1 MKVAFSLTDSVAQRL
16 KGMAA
21 EVSNG
26 NVSLLVDLALT
37 RLFEMRLDEMKQAAW
52 RFGHDRRAATREDW
66 MATYWTV
73 LGEAMDQPDQIGNPY
88 APRNFGHFYAVL
100 LLNRVARYDDEND
113 PFIPYIGPRQTTPE
127 NQTIRQ
133 WRFERSESPVEAA
146 ETVAATLRELNA
158 HLDSRKK
165 GSPK

>member
-1 MKVAFSLTDSVAQRL
+1 MKIAFSLSDSVGQRL

-37 RLFEMRLDEMKQAAW
+37 RLFELPPAELKQAAW
-52 RFGHDRRAATREDW
+52 RFSHDRRAATREDW
-66 MATYWTV
+66 MATYWAV
-73 LGEAMDQPDQIGNPY
+73 LGEALGQPDQIGNPY

-100 LLNRVARYDDEND
+100 LLNHVARYDDEND
-113 PFIPYIGPRQTTPE
+113 PFIPYIGPRISTQE

-133 WRFERSESPVEAA
+133 WHFDRSESPVVAA
-146 ETVAATLRELNA
+146 EAVASVIKELNA
-158 HLDSRKK
+158 RLDTKK
-165 GSPK
+165 G